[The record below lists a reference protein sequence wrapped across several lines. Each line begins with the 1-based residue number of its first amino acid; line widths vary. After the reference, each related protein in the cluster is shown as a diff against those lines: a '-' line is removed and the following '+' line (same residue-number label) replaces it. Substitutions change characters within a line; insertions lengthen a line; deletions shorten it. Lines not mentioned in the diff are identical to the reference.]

1 MDIRYSEDQQEMTA
15 SGNAELIHPDFK
27 IYADHIRYNKKKHT
41 ITGTNNI
48 EMVRQNQIILSDTFS
63 YHTKTNDMSINNLDM
78 ELTTS
83 KKQHQVY
90 VSAKTFIDK
99 GTIKKR
105 GNGKNHNMQLRPTP
119 LSF

>member
-1 MDIRYSEDQQEMTA
+1 
-15 SGNAELIHPDFK
+15 
-27 IYADHIRYNKKKHT
+27 
-41 ITGTNNI
+41 
-48 EMVRQNQIILSDTFS
+48 MVRQNQIILSDTFS

-99 GTIKKR
+99 GTIKK
-105 GNGKNHNMQLRPTP
+105 GEMGKSQHAITTHPYHFEAETFTILPDKRIVDKM
-119 LSF
+119 